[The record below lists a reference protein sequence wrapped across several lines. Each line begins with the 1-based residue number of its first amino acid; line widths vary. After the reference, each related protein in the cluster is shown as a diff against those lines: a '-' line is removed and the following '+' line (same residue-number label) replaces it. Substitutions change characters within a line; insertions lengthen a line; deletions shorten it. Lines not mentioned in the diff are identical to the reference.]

1 VSCQQDYLT
10 PMEEQQFIVN
20 QIPNSHYVVL
30 PNCGHAS
37 MYEQPLMYASLVVGF
52 CNISKTE
59 YNIT

>member
-1 VSCQQDYLT
+1 
-10 PMEEQQFIVN
+10 MEEQQFIVK

-52 CNISKTE
+52 CNVSKTE
-59 YNIT
+59 YHIT